1 MKKKPTPTKRATP
14 DAADAAQHE
23 DLAVLLAKVIAHPDL
38 PHVMWNHI
46 SDGLCEMDDSFE
58 KYENPEVMREVL
70 GLNAKGGAR

>member
-1 MKKKPTPTKRATP
+1 MKKKPTPTKRAAP
-14 DAADAAQHE
+14 AAQHE

-38 PHVMWNHI
+38 PHVMWEYI
-46 SDGLCEMDDSFE
+46 SDGLCELDNSFE